1 MNVKWEK
8 LIEQFIEAGY
18 TPWDIQRIVML
29 YEMTREN
36 DEALKRMMGQEKEN
50 ANIN

>member
-1 MNVKWEK
+1 MNDKWEK
-8 LIEQFIEAGY
+8 LIEQLIEAGY

-29 YEMTREN
+29 YEIFLEN
-36 DEALKRMMGQEKEN
+36 DTALKKLMEKEN